1 MHEVIIQLI
10 SSYLLNF
17 VFVYSYSAFIKKKKK
32 PWGVMS
38 ERGGGLKDLTSK
50 ISEIYILNK
59 NILRFKF

>member
-1 MHEVIIQLI
+1 
-10 SSYLLNF
+10 
-17 VFVYSYSAFIKKKKK
+17 
-32 PWGVMS
+32 MS